1 MLHLDGMGWIG
12 GIIDHR
18 SYKSTFG
25 ANKIIMGGL
34 QQHIHIFSYRI
45 SILLVVESLL

>member
-1 MLHLDGMGWIG
+1 MLHLDGMGWMG
-12 GIIDHR
+12 GIIGHR

-34 QQHIHIFSYRI
+34 QQHIYFPTGLAYCW
-45 SILLVVESLL
+45 L

>member
-34 QQHIHIFSYRI
+34 QQYIYFLRGLEYCWM
-45 SILLVVESLL
+45 